1 MTSAMLPT
9 AAAVAPSAI
18 DLRRAI
24 HRHPEIGWDEVAT
37 TKRVAEYLSAAG
49 LEPIVRGDGMGL
61 SVDIGGT
68 PTVGF
73 RADLD
78 ALPIQEETELP
89 FRSLNPGVMHACG
102 HDVHSAIAAGVAVS
116 WHRLAEAGEV
126 DGGIRCFFQPAE
138 ERIPG
143 GAQQMREEG
152 ITNGLDSVIAYHV
165 DPSLP
170 AGKFGLRTGP
180 ITGASDRL
188 TVTLHG
194 PGGHT
199 SRPHQTVDLVYVAAR
214 IITDLPVL
222 VRQDIDPRHTAA
234 LVFGHIEGSS
244 KVENVIPT
252 HVTVGG
258 TIRLFELDVW
268 RRLPETIEK
277 LIHHLVAP
285 YGATAKVDY
294 IQGSPPVVN
303 DAGVIAAAADAIGRT
318 MGAEAV
324 ADTHQSLGSEDFS
337 WFLEDLPGAL
347 VRLGSAVDGRNVD
360 LHSATFD
367 VDEAC
372 IEAGIAGGVAI
383 LDSLRT
389 TS

>member
-1 MTSAMLPT
+1 MSDAIPSI
-9 AAAVAPSAI
+9 AAEIAPSAV

-24 HRHPEIGWDEVAT
+24 HRDPEVGWSEKAT
-37 TKRVAEYLSAAG
+37 TERIAEYLAG
-49 LEPIVRGDGMGL
+49 HGLDPSVRSDGMGL
-61 SVDIGGT
+61 SVDVGGE

-102 HDVHSAIAAGVAVS
+102 HDVHAAIGAGLAAS
-116 WHRLAEAGEV
+116 WNRLATTGAIE
-126 DGGIRCFFQPAE
+126 GGIRVFFQPAE
-138 ERIPG
+138 EVIPG
-143 GAQQMREEG
+143 GAQKMRQEG
-152 ITNGLDSVIAYHV
+152 VTKGLDSVIAYHV
-165 DPSLP
+165 DPSMP
-170 AGKFGLRTGP
+170 AGQFGLRTGA
-180 ITGASDRL
+180 ITGASDRIM
-188 TVTLHG
+188 VTLNG

-234 LVFGHIEGSS
+234 LVFGLIEGSS
-244 KVENVIPT
+244 RVENVIPT

-268 RRLPETIEK
+268 RRLPDLIEK

-294 IQGSPPVVN
+294 VQGSPPVVN
-303 DAGVIAAAADAIGRT
+303 DARIIASAGEAIGRV
-318 MGAEAV
+318 MGADAV

-337 WFLEDLPGAL
+337 WFLEEVPGAL
-347 VRLGSAVDGRNVD
+347 IRLGSAMNGRSVD

-372 IEAGIAGGVAI
+372 IEAGIAGGVAV
-383 LDSLRT
+383 LGSLLR
-389 TS
+389 